1 MTQEMQ
7 PAPPTGQERR
17 GGDRRSTRSM
27 GGRRQG
33 PRRTEDRHKM
43 LREMAALVIALCGG
57 LAVVYLFFAA
67 LGAIDVSEAATTSA
81 IAVALG
87 LIWLAAYAWRLKS
100 HAERTATMRADKERR
115 GF

>member
-1 MTQEMQ
+1 MQ

-17 GGDRRSTRSM
+17 GDDRRETRSL
-27 GGRRQG
+27 GGRRKG
-33 PRRTEDRHKM
+33 PRRAEDRHRM

-67 LGAIDVSEAATTSA
+67 LGAIDVSEAATTSV
-81 IAVALG
+81 IAVGLG
-87 LIWLAAYAWRLKS
+87 LVWLAAYAWRLKA
-100 HAERTATMRADKERR
+100 HANRTASTRRDQERR